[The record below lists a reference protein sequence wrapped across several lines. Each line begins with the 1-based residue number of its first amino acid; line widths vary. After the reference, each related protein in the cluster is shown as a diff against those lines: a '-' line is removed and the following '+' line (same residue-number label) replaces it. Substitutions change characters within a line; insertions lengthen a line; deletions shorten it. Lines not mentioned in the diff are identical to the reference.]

1 MTDDQSGD
9 LRRRDPA
16 AFLRRETAVR
26 PGRVGDEIG
35 GIRLEPGKCELVGEE
50 FLLCAETVRLHYRK
64 GEGVTIDRLGG
75 SAPGEEELFLNG
87 SVYAAAACINGF
99 YPLHASAVAHGGRV
113 FAFTG
118 PSGAGKSTLTAAL
131 GGAGLPM
138 FCDDTLVLDLS
149 DPAVPMALPGHKRLK
164 LTPEALALTGAV
176 ARERVHED
184 IDKHYAE
191 PPGGD
196 WQTAL
201 PLTHLAFLEDGP
213 ACALEPITGAERM
226 TRLED
231 DHYTADYHRRATRLD
246 PAGWFRLRARL
257 AGQIAMVRL
266 VRPRDL
272 DRFAESVALA
282 RQWIV
287 AQDWPA

>member
-1 MTDDQSGD
+1 MTDD

-16 AFLRRETAVR
+16 AFLRREAAVR
-26 PGRVGDEIG
+26 LGSVGDEIG
-35 GIRLEPGKCELVGEE
+35 GIRVDTGHCQLVGDE

-64 GEGVTIDRLGG
+64 REGVTVDRLGG
-75 SAPGEEELFLNG
+75 HAPGGEEELFLNG
-87 SVYAAAACINGF
+87 SVYAAVACINGF

-131 GGAGLPM
+131 GASGLPM
-138 FCDDTLVLDLS
+138 FCDDTLVLDLA
-149 DPAVPMALPGHKRLK
+149 DPAVPLALPGHKRLK

-176 ARERVHED
+176 GRERVHDE

-196 WQTAL
+196 WPTPL
-201 PLTHLAFLEDGP
+201 PLTHLAFLEDG
-213 ACALEPITGAERM
+213 ADCAIEPITGAERLM
-226 TRLED
+226 RLAD
-231 DHYTADYHRRATRLD
+231 DHYTADYHRLATRLD
-246 PAGWFRLRARL
+246 AAGWFRLRARL

-272 DRFAESVALA
+272 GRFAESVALA

-287 AQDWPA
+287 AQD